1 MPRGPGA
8 IAAPPD
14 MLALSRA
21 AFRASSF
28 ARAWG
33 VALLISDEEGTAEI
47 RVMMASD
54 ARSARPA
61 RWVNLAR
68 AALPVLIRALLVVI

>member
-1 MPRGPGA
+1 M
-8 IAAPPD
+8 
-14 MLALSRA
+14 
-21 AFRASSF
+21 
-28 ARAWG
+28 
-33 VALLISDEEGTAEI
+33 ISDEEGTAEI